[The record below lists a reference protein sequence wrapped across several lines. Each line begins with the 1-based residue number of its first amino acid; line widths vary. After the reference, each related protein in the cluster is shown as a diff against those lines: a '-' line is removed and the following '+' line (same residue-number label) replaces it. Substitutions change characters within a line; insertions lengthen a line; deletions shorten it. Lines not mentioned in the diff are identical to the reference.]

1 MRSARLS
8 ALLLLTPLADAAA
21 QELPLQPGQRVRVTV
36 PSADVSKQQATF
48 QRVAGD
54 TLVLSSASYAMAD
67 VTRLDVHA
75 GRRSNAWGGALIGAL
90 VLGSASLVTVEVFC
104 NSGQMTCGS
113 ENASAM
119 AGVLG
124 VVGGAWLGAAIGAF
138 VKSDRWQEVSLDRVR
153 VGVAPT
159 RDGQFALGI
168 SLTF

>member
-1 MRSARLS
+1 MRFST
-8 ALLLLTPLADAAA
+8 LLATLLVAPVAAVAA
-21 QELPLQPGQRVRVTV
+21 QDVPLQPGQRVRVTV

-54 TLVLSSASYAMAD
+54 TLVLSSASHAIAD

-75 GRRSNAWGGALIGAL
+75 GRRSNTVVGAFIGAL
-90 VLGSASLVTVEVFC
+90 VLGSASLVTVEAVC

-113 ENASAM
+113 ENATAI
-119 AGVLG
+119 AGALG
-124 VVGGAWLGAAIGAF
+124 VVGGALLGAAIGSA
-138 VKSDRWQEVSLDRVR
+138 VKSDKWEEAPLDRWR

-159 RDGQFALGI
+159 PDGRIGFAV